1 MSVILYTLGA
11 MCICG
16 GVFAVVAMSAPIW
29 VLLSVPAGV
38 ALIWAGVSVYIRQN
52 PLPDPPPQLRRS
64 PPSYDDGISAITPN
78 YTAGGWNMK
87 KEYTDIKTE
96 SLAADQRRD
105 DVEELRNQL
114 DSLNYKVSKMA
125 TQLEDIQH
133 YTRRTSSAVVAFLD
147 MVVKLSVVTF
157 IAALVVT
164 ILVIAFPFAGVAA
177 IVVASTFLVAYF
189 LWLASTYLKREFK

>member
-1 MSVILYTLGA
+1 
-11 MCICG
+11 
-16 GVFAVVAMSAPIW
+16 
-29 VLLSVPAGV
+29 
-38 ALIWAGVSVYIRQN
+38 
-52 PLPDPPPQLRRS
+52 
-64 PPSYDDGISAITPN
+64 
-78 YTAGGWNMK
+78 MK